1 MNFFVKKYKEL
12 LIMLLPLYLI
22 NANWYS
28 SMRLNEDWSAMIPY
42 KGYEFLFYNRGE
54 AFLLTYLLTVI
65 IQIMA
70 LKYPTLR
77 ICSIIGHVFCVY
89 CLLIFPIIFIGT
101 YTHDIYSFYRIGAYV
116 AVVCEI
122 LVIILNVFEI
132 IKNKICVWGRERKK
146 YE

>member
-12 LIMLLPLYLI
+12 LIMLLPLCLI

-28 SMRLNEDWSAMIPY
+28 SMRLDEDWSATIPY
-42 KGYEFLFYNRGE
+42 KGYEFLIYNRGE

-70 LKYPTLR
+70 LKYPALR
-77 ICSIIGHVFCVY
+77 ICSVIGHVFCVY
-89 CLLIFPIIFIGT
+89 CLLIFPVIFIGT
-101 YTHDIYSFYRIGAYV
+101 YTHDFYSFYRIGAYV

-122 LVIILNVFEI
+122 LAIVLNVFEI
-132 IKNKICVWGRERKK
+132 IKNKICV
-146 YE
+146 